1 MRKSWS
7 SFIVASAILVAV
19 QARADSGRFHLNLDV
34 GAGAPIVGAARPRAG
49 DHSDDS
55 AAGGVAWI
63 AADYQLAAPFAVEA
77 IVGFG
82 GFARPFPTSMRT
94 GARYSTF
101 GVGARL
107 RFLDDPSGYASEPG
121 GNAPSHLWA
130 SLHVGFHR
138 FDDAQFGLDAAV
150 GYMFSVVRPLQLGL
164 FLRTALTFAGD
175 NDGVDMILV
184 GGLSV
189 TIEVVGPRQDS
200 DADGDGLSDE
210 REATLG
216 TDPQSADTDRDGIDD
231 ATEVDTGTDPT
242 SRDSD
247 NDGLPDGREDA
258 NRNGVLDESE
268 TDPRRAD
275 TDGGGMSDADEV
287 GDASQD
293 PRYRGDD
300 DRDGDGVPNPLDQCP
315 GTEEGTEVDGA
326 GCPALADRMTLEG
339 VRFRTNRADILPES
353 EPVLERAL
361 EMLRRNPEV
370 RVEIGGHTDSRGSA
384 RRNRRLSLRRAEAVR
399 DWLVAHGLDRDRV
412 EVRGYGSEQPVA
424 DNDTAEGRAR
434 NRRIEFRRLETP
446 STEAP

>member
-1 MRKSWS
+1 MRAGRFWA
-7 SFIVASAILVAV
+7 IVAVVLGAGSV
-19 QARADSGRFHLNLDV
+19 RADSGRFHLNLDV
-34 GAGAPIVGAARPRAG
+34 GAGAPIAGAARPGAG

-82 GFARPFPTSMRT
+82 GFARPFPTASRT
-94 GARYSTF
+94 GARYST
-101 GVGARL
+101 VGLGTRL
-107 RFLDDPSGYASEPG
+107 RFLDDPSGYANEPS
-121 GNAPSHLWA
+121 GNAASHLWT
-130 SLHVGFHR
+130 SLHLGFHR
-138 FDDAQFGLDAAV
+138 FDDVQFGIDAAV

-175 NDGVDMILV
+175 NPGVDMILV

-189 TIEVVGPRQDS
+189 TVEVLGPRRATDS
-200 DADGDGLSDE
+200 DGDGLSDE
-210 REATLG
+210 REAELG
-216 TDPQSADTDRDGIDD
+216 TDPHSADTDRDGLDD

-258 NRNGVLDESE
+258 NRNGVLDDDE

-275 TDGGGMSDADEV
+275 TDGGGM
-287 GDASQD
+287 GDAEEIGDPAQD

-300 DRDGDGVPNPLDQCP
+300 DRDEDGVPNPLDQCP
-315 GTEEGTEVDGA
+315 ETEEGAEVDGA
-326 GCPALADRMTLEG
+326 GCPVLQARMTLEG

-353 EPVLERAL
+353 EPTLQRAL
-361 EMLRRNPEV
+361 ELLRRHPEL
-370 RVEIGGHTDSRGSA
+370 RIEIGGHTDDRGSA
-384 RRNRRLSLRRAEAVR
+384 RGNRRLSLRRAEAVR
-399 DWLVAHGLDRDRV
+399 DWLVTHGLDRNRF

-424 DNDTAEGRAR
+424 DNNSAEGRAR
-434 NRRIEFRRLETP
+434 NRRIEFRRLDGAATD
-446 STEAP
+446 AP

>member
-1 MRKSWS
+1 MRANW
-7 SFIVASAILVAV
+7 LWAV
-19 QARADSGRFHLNLDV
+19 SLAVLCAGSARADSGRFHLHLDV
-34 GAGAPIVGAARPRAG
+34 GAGAPIAGAARPGAG

-82 GFARPFPTSMRT
+82 GFARPFPTSSKT

-107 RFLDDPSGYASEPG
+107 RFLDDPSGYANEAG
-121 GNAPSHLWA
+121 GNLHSHLWA
-130 SLHVGFHR
+130 SLHLGFHR
-138 FDDAQFGLDAAV
+138 FDDTQFGIDAAV
-150 GYMFSVVRPLQLGL
+150 GYMLSVARPLQLGL
-164 FLRTALTFAGD
+164 FLRTALMFAGD
-175 NDGVDMILV
+175 NAGVDMILV

-189 TIEVVGPRQDS
+189 SVEVMGPRQAADS
-200 DADGDGLSDE
+200 DGDGLSDE
-210 REATLG
+210 REAELG
-216 TDPQSADTDRDGIDD
+216 TDPHSADTDRDGLDD

-258 NRNGVLDESE
+258 NRNGVVDDAE

-275 TDGGGMSDADEV
+275 TDGGGMGDADEV
-287 GDASQD
+287 GDPAQD

-315 GTEEGTEVDGA
+315 GTEEGAEVDGA
-326 GCPALADRMTLEG
+326 GCPVLQARMTLEG
-339 VRFRTNRADILPES
+339 VQFRTNRADILPES
-353 EPVLERAL
+353 EPVLQRAL
-361 EMLRRNPEV
+361 EMFRRHPEL
-370 RVEIGGHTDSRGSA
+370 RVEIGGHTDNRGSA
-384 RRNRRLSLRRAEAVR
+384 RGNRRLSLERAEAVR
-399 DWLVAHGLDRDRV
+399 DWFVAHGIDRSRF

-424 DNDTAEGRAR
+424 DNDTPEGRAR
-434 NRRIEFRRLETP
+434 NRRIEFRRLDAAAAE
-446 STEAP
+446 